1 MRRELAQAVDD
12 LVARDAVVAELV
24 DRHGPCRL
32 PASSPAAGRFEALT
46 RSICGQQVAG
56 AAARAIHGRF
66 LDLFD
71 GAPTPAAVLA
81 THPDLLRGVGLSGS
95 KAASIVDLALHVE
108 NGDVRL
114 ANIGR
119 YGDADVVEQLTVVRG
134 IGPWTAHMFLMF
146 QLGRLDVW
154 PTGDFGVRKGYGRAW
169 TRNGDA
175 PTARDLE
182 ELGDSYR
189 PYRSVVAW
197 YCWRAAGDE
206 TAGPANAGDETASP

>member
-1 MRRELAQAVDD
+1 VRRELTSAVDD
-12 LVARDAVVAELV
+12 LVARDPVMADLV

-32 PASSPAAGRFEALT
+32 PGSLPAGGRFEALT

-66 LDLFD
+66 LALYD
-71 GAPTPAAVLA
+71 GSPTPEAVLA
-81 THPDLLRGVGLSGS
+81 THPDELRAVGLSGS

-114 ANIGR
+114 ATIGR
-119 YGDADVVEQLTVVRG
+119 HDDAAVVEQLTVVRG
-134 IGPWTAHMFLMF
+134 IGSWTAHMFLMF

-154 PTGDFGVRKGYGRAW
+154 PSGDFGVRKGYGRAW
-169 TRNGDA
+169 RRDGEA

-182 ELGDSYR
+182 PLGDPYR

-206 TAGPANAGDETASP
+206 TASP

>member
-1 MRRELAQAVDD
+1 MRRELASAVDD
-12 LVARDAVVAELV
+12 LVARDPVVEDLV

-32 PASSPAAGRFEALT
+32 PAPRPAARRFEALT

-66 LDLFD
+66 LDLYD
-71 GAPTPAAVLA
+71 GSPTPAAVLA
-81 THPDLLRGVGLSGS
+81 THPDDLRGVGLSGS

-114 ANIGR
+114 ATIGR
-119 YGDADVVEQLTVVRG
+119 YEDAAVVEQLTVVRG

-146 QLGRLDVW
+146 ELGRLDVW
-154 PTGDFGVRKGYGRAW
+154 PAGDFGVRKGYGRAW
-169 TRNGDA
+169 RDNGDA
-175 PTARDLE
+175 PSERELVA
-182 ELGDSYR
+182 LGDPYR

-206 TAGPANAGDETASP
+206 TASP